1 MGSRRGLEG
10 SLVEK
15 EGYAL
20 RTIDLVSWKGK
31 GIFKKIQAWM
41 VVPKSLIQA
50 AGVLRTFQ
58 PHFVLGVGGY
68 ASGPVVLAAWAMRYK
83 TALQEQNVF
92 PGLSNRILGR
102 FVDRAFLSF
111 PDSAPHFPMAKAVL
125 TGNPVRRK
133 MQPGKFPGSFDLRRS
148 FTILIFGG
156 SQGAHRLNQVMVAT
170 IPLLADL
177 RGKIGIIHQTGEKD
191 FQEVRA
197 AYQQAGF
204 EAEVHP
210 FIHDMDRVYG
220 LADLVLCRAG
230 ATTLFELM
238 AMGKPAIL
246 VPYPFAANDHQT
258 LNARNLVEAG
268 AAVTV
273 ADGALSPATVN
284 RLLRELS
291 ADPSRLQKMGER
303 ALSLAKP
310 NAARDIVNLCYEM
323 VGHG

>member
-1 MGSRRGLEG
+1 
-10 SLVEK
+10 
-15 EGYAL
+15 
-20 RTIDLVSWKGK
+20 
-31 GIFKKIQAWM
+31 
-41 VVPKSLIQA
+41 
-50 AGVLRTFQ
+50 
-58 PHFVLGVGGY
+58 
-68 ASGPVVLAAWAMRYK
+68 MRYK

-102 FVDRAFLSF
+102 FVDRAFISF
-111 PDSAPHFPMAKAVL
+111 PDSAPHFPAGKAVL

-170 IPLLADL
+170 IPLLPDL
-177 RGKIGIIHQTGEKD
+177 RGKIRIIHQTGEKD
-191 FQEVRA
+191 FQAVRA

-204 EAEVHP
+204 EAEVQP
-210 FIHDMDRVYG
+210 FIYDMDRAYG

-258 LNARNLVEAG
+258 LNARSLVKAG

-273 ADGALSPATVN
+273 ADGELSPEAVN

-303 ALSLAKP
+303 ALALAKP

-323 VGHG
+323 VMVS